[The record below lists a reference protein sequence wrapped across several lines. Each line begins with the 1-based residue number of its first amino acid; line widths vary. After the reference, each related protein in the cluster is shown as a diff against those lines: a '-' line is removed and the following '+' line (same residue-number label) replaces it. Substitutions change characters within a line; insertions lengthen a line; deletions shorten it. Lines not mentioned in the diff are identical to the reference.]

1 MIIVQNAQGDI
12 LCNSDGD
19 VMVFKSAELA
29 RISAVVRNMTQDEGW
44 KPAQLPRLPLSLPGE
59 FN

>member
-1 MIIVQNAQGDI
+1 MHIVRNAQGEI
-12 LCNSDGD
+12 LCNADGR

-29 RISAVVRNMTQDEGW
+29 RISAVVRNMTQNEGW
-44 KPAQLPRLPLSLPGE
+44 EPAQLPKLPLSLPGE